1 MSTLVPEIPDLE
13 NIKAFLNGVLPGAKV
28 TGVETRIP
36 LVIRRPIPQEFAGIL
51 EGNAFREVTRRG
63 KFLVFHTA
71 SGHIMAINAML
82 TGHLQYTGPET
93 RRHAKTCF
101 VLSLENGMELRYYDG
116 RLMGKVYLV
125 PRGQEALIPRFEDM
139 GPDALDPE
147 ITLEV
152 FRKRLRRHSGQ
163 IKGILVK
170 DTFIAGIG
178 NAYSDEILF
187 EAGVYPF
194 RRRPTL
200 TEDEI
205 EALYNSIDLVLREAT
220 ETIGQRMNGR
230 IDLKIRDFLKI
241 HRKGQQPCPRCGHRI
256 GEVKANQRLTNFCRN
271 CQR

>member
-1 MSTLVPEIPDLE
+1 
-13 NIKAFLNGVLPGAKV
+13 
-28 TGVETRIP
+28 
-36 LVIRRPIPQEFAGIL
+36 
-51 EGNAFREVTRRG
+51 
-63 KFLVFHTA
+63 
-71 SGHIMAINAML
+71 
-82 TGHLQYTGPET
+82 
-93 RRHAKTCF
+93 
-101 VLSLENGMELRYYDG
+101 MELRYYDG

-125 PRGQEALIPRFEDM
+125 PQGQEALISRFEDM
-139 GPDALDPE
+139 GPDALDPQV
-147 ITLEV
+147 TLDL
-152 FRKRLRRHSGQ
+152 FRKRIRRHSGQ

-187 EAGVYPF
+187 EAGIYPF

-200 TEDEI
+200 AEDEI
-205 EALYNSIDLVLREAT
+205 EALYNSIHLVLREAT
-220 ETIGQRMNGR
+220 ETIGRRMNGR

>member
-1 MSTLVPEIPDLE
+1 MPEIPDLE
-13 NIKAFLNGVLPGAKV
+13 NIKAFLNGVLPGVKV